1 MQTEQTQD
9 IATLMTVREFAES
22 DIWRKYE
29 RHVGTGVRALYRAI
43 EAGWLSVHRV
53 NARVLRIDPKRAE
66 QDIKDRFLT
75 VPKLSN
81 KMKGKLIF
89 C

>member
-1 MQTEQTQD
+1 MQTHTQD
-9 IATLMTVREFAES
+9 IGNLMTVREFAES
-22 DIWRKYE
+22 EVWKKYSL
-29 RHVGTGVRALYRAI
+29 HVGNGVKAVYRAI

-53 NARVLRIDPKRAE
+53 NSRVLRIDPKRAE

>member
-1 MQTEQTQD
+1 MQTHTQD
-9 IATLMTVREFAES
+9 ITNLMTVREFAES

-43 EAGWLSVHRV
+43 EAGWLSVYRV

-66 QDIKDRFLT
+66 QDIKDRFFT
-75 VPKLSN
+75 VPKLSD

>member
-1 MQTEQTQD
+1 MQTEHTQD
-9 IATLMTVREFAES
+9 IGNLMTVREFAES
-22 DIWRKYE
+22 EVWKKY
-29 RHVGTGVRALYRAI
+29 RLHVGNGVKAVYRAI

-53 NARVLRIDPKRAE
+53 NSRVLRIDPKRAE
-66 QDIKDRFLT
+66 QDIKDRFFT
-75 VPKLSN
+75 VPRLSD

>member
-1 MQTEQTQD
+1 MQTTYTQD
-9 IATLMTVREFAES
+9 IANLMTVREFAES
-22 DIWRKYE
+22 DIWKKYSIF
-29 RHVGTGVRALYRAI
+29 TGSGIRALYRAI

-75 VPKLSN
+75 VPKLSD

>member
-1 MQTEQTQD
+1 MQTHTQD
-9 IATLMTVREFAES
+9 IGNLMTVREFAES
-22 DIWRKYE
+22 DIWKKY
-29 RHVGTGVRALYRAI
+29 RLHVGNGVKAVYRAI
-43 EAGWLSVHRV
+43 EAGWLGVHRV

-75 VPKLSN
+75 VPKLSD

>member
-1 MQTEQTQD
+1 MQTQTQD
-9 IATLMTVREFAES
+9 IGNLMTVREFAES
-22 DIWRKYE
+22 DIWKKYSIF
-29 RHVGTGVRALYRAI
+29 TGSGIRALYRAI

-53 NARVLRIDPKRAE
+53 NSRVLRIDPKRAE

-75 VPKLSN
+75 VPKLSD

>member
-9 IATLMTVREFAES
+9 ISTLMTVREFAES
-22 DIWRKYE
+22 DIWKKYSIF
-29 RHVGTGVRALYRAI
+29 TGSGIRALYRAI

-53 NARVLRIDPKRAE
+53 NSRVLRIDPKRAE
-66 QDIKDRFLT
+66 QDIKDRFFT
-75 VPKLSN
+75 VPKLSD

>member
-1 MQTEQTQD
+1 MQTHTQD
-9 IATLMTVREFAES
+9 IGNLMTVREFAES
-22 DIWRKYE
+22 DIWKKYSIF
-29 RHVGTGVRALYRAI
+29 TGSGIRALYRAI

-66 QDIKDRFLT
+66 QDIKNRFLT
-75 VPKLSN
+75 VPKLSD

>member
-1 MQTEQTQD
+1 M
-9 IATLMTVREFAES
+9 
-22 DIWRKYE
+22 
-29 RHVGTGVRALYRAI
+29 RALYRAI

-53 NARVLRIDPKRAE
+53 NSRVLRIDPKRAE

-75 VPKLSN
+75 VPKLSD

>member
-1 MQTEQTQD
+1 MQTQTQD
-9 IATLMTVREFAES
+9 IGNLMTVREFAES
-22 DIWRKYE
+22 EVWKKYSIF
-29 RHVGTGVRALYRAI
+29 TGSGIRALYRAI

-53 NARVLRIDPKRAE
+53 NSRVLRIDPKRAE

-75 VPKLSN
+75 VPKLSD